1 MGLQFLPLSRFVA
14 KRGTVG
20 SSIRR
25 EYTVLGDTVN
35 LLLGSQ
41 KTGMHKVVPQ
51 FGIAK
56 YIAELVNI
64 TSISI
69 NILDLWYRYVY
80 T

>member
-25 EYTVLGDTVN
+25 EYTVLVDTVN

-56 YIAELVNI
+56 Y
-64 TSISI
+64 
-69 NILDLWYRYVY
+69 R
-80 T
+80 